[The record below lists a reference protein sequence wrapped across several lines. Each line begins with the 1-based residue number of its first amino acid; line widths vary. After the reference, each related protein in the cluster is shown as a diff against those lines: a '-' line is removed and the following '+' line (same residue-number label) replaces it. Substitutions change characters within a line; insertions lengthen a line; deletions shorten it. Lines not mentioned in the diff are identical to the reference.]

1 MQTAVSGNIAKNTE
15 EPQRIRNTELRNLE
29 QKPKQRKNKKP
40 KNQKTKRNPSRIVQS
55 VERMAEHRPK
65 NPVSMC
71 LYVATCQLR
80 R

>member
-15 EPQRIRNTELRNLE
+15 EPQRIRSNELRNPE
-29 QKPKQRKNKKP
+29 QKQKHSAEI
-40 KNQKTKRNPSRIVQS
+40 NQKTKKNPSRIVQS